1 MREDFALHHVN
12 VVMVVKERC
21 ERGGHAGTALLM
33 DWTGPQMFKCSG
45 HTEMLFERNGHAGML
60 FQYSAHAERLVFI
73 LGFSGALFC
82 CDSHQRHSH
91 CIARPPTNHEMSKQT
106 KK

>member
-60 FQYSAHAERLVFI
+60 FQSERLVFI